1 MEQMNA
7 ATDVQVADGSTVSQ
21 PAVELS
27 PTAVARV
34 KVLMQREKRPQSG
47 GLRVSVVGGGCS
59 GLQYSLGLEDGPTDE
74 DSVYAFDGVR
84 VFVDPTSAPYLA
96 GIRIDYV
103 DGLHGA
109 GFKFVN
115 PNADRTCGCGSSFS
129 V

>member
-1 MEQMNA
+1 MMMEESA
-7 ATDVQVADGSTVSQ
+7 AMEHVGVATPGE
-21 PAVELS
+21 AVCLS
-27 PTAVARV
+27 PTAIARV
-34 KVLMQREKRPQSG
+34 KVLMQRESRPEQA

-59 GLQYSLGLEDGPTDE
+59 GLQYSLGLDDAPNDE
-74 DSVYAFDGVR
+74 DAIYEYDGVR
-84 VFVDPTSAPYLA
+84 VFVDPTSAPYLI
-96 GIRIDYV
+96 GTRVDYV

>member
-1 MEQMNA
+1 MSDVASVETQA
-7 ATDVQVADGSTVSQ
+7 AAGAITSTGID
-21 PAVELS
+21 LS

-34 KVLMQREKRPQSG
+34 KVLLQREQRPEG
-47 GLRVSVVGGGCS
+47 AGLRVSVVGGGCS
-59 GLQYSLGLEDGPTDE
+59 GLQYSLGLENEPTEE
-74 DSVYAFDGVR
+74 DAVYAIDDVR
-84 VFVDPTSAPYLA
+84 VFVDPTSAPYLS
-96 GIRIDYV
+96 GMKVDYV